1 MSSLGW
7 AIHHLAGP
15 VGLVAVKILNIP
27 DIYSHQVR
35 IVLAEKGVSFEI
47 EHVEKDNP
55 PQDLIDLNPSQSV
68 PTLVDRELT
77 LWESRI
83 IMEYLD
89 ERFPHPPL
97 MPVYP
102 VARGESRLYMQR
114 IEKDWYSLM
123 NVIVN
128 GSSSEA
134 DAARK
139 QLREE
144 LLAIAPVF
152 GQKPFFLSDEFSLV
166 DCYLAPLLWRL
177 PTLGVEFS
185 GPGAKELKGYMTR
198 VFERDSFLA
207 SLTEPEREMRLG
219 RG

>member
-1 MSSLGW
+1 MAVAANKRSVMTLFS
-7 AIHHLAGP
+7 GP
-15 VGLVAVKILNIP
+15 T

-35 IVLAEKGVSFEI
+35 IVLAEKGVSVEI
-47 EHVEKDNP
+47 EQVDMDNL
-55 PQDLIDLNPSQSV
+55 PQDLIDLNPYCTV

-77 LWESRI
+77 LYESRI

-102 VARGESRLYMQR
+102 VARGESRLMIHR
-114 IEKDWYSLM
+114 IEQDWYQLLFKIEHAESA
-123 NVIVN
+123 
-128 GSSSEA
+128 EA

-139 QLREE
+139 DLREQ

-152 GQKPFFLSDEFSLV
+152 GRTPFFLSDEFSLV

-177 PTLGVEFS
+177 SSVGVELTGTGS
-185 GPGAKELKGYMTR
+185 KELKGYMTR

-207 SLTEPEREMRLG
+207 SLTEAEREMRI
-219 RG
+219 

>member
-1 MSSLGW
+1 M
-7 AIHHLAGP
+7 
-15 VGLVAVKILNIP
+15 
-27 DIYSHQVR
+27 
-35 IVLAEKGVSFEI
+35 
-47 EHVEKDNP
+47 DNL
-55 PQDLIDLNPSQSV
+55 PQDLIDLNPYRTV

-77 LWESRI
+77 LYESRI

-102 VARGESRLYMQR
+102 VARGESRLMMHR
-114 IEKDWYSLM
+114 IEQDWYSLM
-123 NVIVN
+123 RTIETGTGQQV
-128 GSSSEA
+128 ET
-134 DAARK
+134 ARK

-144 LLAIAPVF
+144 LLAIAPLF
-152 GQKPFFLSDEFSLV
+152 TRTPFFLSEEFSPV

-177 PTLGVEFS
+177 PLLGVELTGS
-185 GPGAKELKGYMTR
+185 GTKELKGYMTR

-207 SLTEPEREMRLG
+207 SLTEAEREMRLQA